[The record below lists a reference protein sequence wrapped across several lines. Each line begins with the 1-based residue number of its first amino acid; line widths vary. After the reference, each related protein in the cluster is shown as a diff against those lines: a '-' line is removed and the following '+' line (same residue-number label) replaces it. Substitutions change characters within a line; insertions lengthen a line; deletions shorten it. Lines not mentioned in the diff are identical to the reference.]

1 MSSLR
6 AFKGDVHQVNYQH
19 TGYQIFK
26 YNLCTSSFAINF
38 TYSPYLCHRKS
49 IKTCITNECKT
60 TILLD
65 DVWLIGFLH
74 CGMQ

>member
-19 TGYQIFK
+19 TVYQIFK
-26 YNLCTSSFAINF
+26 YRLCTSSFTMNF
-38 TYSPYLCHRKS
+38 THSPYLCHRKS